1 MPVSLLTLPCELREH
16 ILTAL
21 LLQSGSIRL
30 QHDTGCKTVFTPA
43 ISQVCRVLREEAVR
57 VYYRVNTFTLT
68 IDPEEVSLDIEL
80 FSRAQCTMYADIECI
95 RHNPTISSLPFL
107 PILMQA
113 TMEKPTLVSRSPRD
127 HRIPQVSRKTSAT

>member
-1 MPVSLLTLPCELREH
+1 MPVSLLTLPCELREQ

-30 QHDTGCKTVFTPA
+30 QHNVGCKAVFTPA
-43 ISQVCRVLREEAVR
+43 VSQVCRVLRDEAVR
-57 VYYRVNTFTLT
+57 VYYRVNAFTLT

-80 FSRAQCTMYADIECI
+80 FSRTRGTTYADIECI
-95 RHNPTISSLPFL
+95 RHNPPISSLTFL

-113 TMEKPTLVSRSPRD
+113 IMEKPTLVSRPPRD
-127 HRIPQVSRKTSAT
+127 HRISQVSRKASAT